1 MSTLPSAV
9 AGVSEPFA
17 VGKPVTV
24 EGKSECSLAGHHGGG
39 GIAGITGASSN
50 RLVSV
55 PVLGAGSHL

>member
-50 RLVSV
+50 RLV
-55 PVLGAGSHL
+55 